1 MKWNLFER
9 GITCLLLSA
18 ATIAVAS
25 GVKLADPPEDDEVAM
40 IAEEAE
46 EVEIAESVTEAVV
59 DELAEVSIEDGG
71 SDERLSAMVEEV
83 QSASDGEK
91 EAKREMLKNALTEVF
106 RKRTEAQ
113 RTRIALMREKL
124 ETIEAQLERRS
135 TAEDQIV
142 QRRMSELLGD
152 KDELSWDHEPDV
164 NLTNGK
170 RAMQERAILDF
181 PSNFPT
187 EFPMEVEIA
196 SGRELRE
203 QSSAGVA
210 YERRRVDV
218 ERAAREAAIARAN
231 ADRAKTAFT
240 RSQAASQKSLGELN
254 TRLKGL
260 NRLNGNG
267 NQTHDDREQKVEQLR
282 QQLEAM
288 RSQSKALE
296 KQLQE
301 ISKAK

>member
-40 IAEEAE
+40 VAEEGAE
-46 EVEIAESVTEAVV
+46 EVETAESVTEVV
-59 DELAEVSIEDGG
+59 ADELAEVSIEDGG
-71 SDERLSAMVEEV
+71 SDERLRALVEEI
-83 QSASDGEK
+83 QSASEEEK
-91 EAKREMLKNALTEVF
+91 GAKRETLKNALTEVF

-113 RTRIALMREKL
+113 RTRIAMMREKL

-142 QRRMSELLGD
+142 QRRMNELLGD
-152 KDELSWDHEPDV
+152 KDELSWDHEPEMS
-164 NLTNGK
+164 LSNGK
-170 RAMQERAILDF
+170 RALKERAIMEF
-181 PSNFPT
+181 PRNFPT

-196 SGRELRE
+196 NERELRE
-203 QSSAGVA
+203 HSSAGLA
-210 YERRRVDV
+210 FEKRRDSFDRSVRDV
-218 ERAAREAAIARAN
+218 IERAN
-231 ADRAKTAFT
+231 ADRAKAV
-240 RSQAASQKSLGELN
+240 QARNQASRASLGELN

-260 NRLNGNG
+260 NPLTGNI
-267 NQTHDDREQKVEQLR
+267 NQSQGDRAQQVEHLR